1 MQKLKSLR
9 GVWRHNTVFLVT
21 ALLVVIADQLSK
33 LWIRSNLTLGESIPE
48 TGFFR
53 LTHIRNTGAA
63 FGLFQDHS
71 LTLAII
77 AIIGSVVILFL
88 VFFMSHRFYILN
100 TTLGKLSLGLILGG
114 AVGNLIDRLRYGGN
128 VTDFID
134 FSFWPAF
141 NIADSSVVVGAF
153 LLAYLFIRFA
163 RHIESSD
170 GQSS

>member
-9 GVWRHNTVFLVT
+9 GVWQQNAFFLVT

-33 LWIRSNLTLGESIPE
+33 LWIRSNLALGESACDI
-48 TGFFR
+48 GFFR
-53 LTHIRNTGAA
+53 LTNIRNTGAA
-63 FGLFQDHS
+63 FGLFQDHA
-71 LTLAII
+71 LILAII

-88 VFFMSHRFYILN
+88 VFFMYRRFYILN
-100 TTLGKLSLGLILGG
+100 TLLGKLSLGLILGG
-114 AVGNLIDRLRYGGN
+114 TVGNLIDRLRYGGY

-153 LLAYLFIRFA
+153 LLAYALIRLA
-163 RHIESSD
+163 RHSE
-170 GQSS
+170 QSNG